1 MNLETLSCPTNEAAH
16 GRLREPEITVRSSP
30 AHQNG
35 KRDAARNEW
44 SAFPLILQT
53 NLRRR
58 RMAWRLGT
66 PAIALVLALSACGD
80 NGQDSSQVAG
90 GQGDYQARLQAM
102 PEGQR
107 NAVFIRALR
116 DAGRPCQ
123 GVENST
129 YRGVRDGVP
138 TWTARCTAGGGD
150 WLILLGAGGV
160 VQVVSAAEAVRG
172 GLAAPEAGNTQ

>member
-1 MNLETLSCPTNEAAH
+1 
-16 GRLREPEITVRSSP
+16 
-30 AHQNG
+30 
-35 KRDAARNEW
+35 
-44 SAFPLILQT
+44 
-53 NLRRR
+53 
-58 RMAWRLGT
+58 MAWRVAG
-66 PAIALVLALSACGD
+66 PATALVLALGACGED
-80 NGQDSSQVAG
+80 GRDARQAEVG
-90 GQGDYQARLQAM
+90 EGDYQARLQAM

-129 YRGVRDGVP
+129 YQGVRDGVP

-150 WLILLGAGGV
+150 WLILLGGGGV

-172 GLAAPEAGNTQ
+172 GLAAPAAGNGQ

>member
-1 MNLETLSCPTNEAAH
+1 MMSARVAA
-16 GRLREPEITVRSSP
+16 P
-30 AHQNG
+30 AV
-35 KRDAARNEW
+35 
-44 SAFPLILQT
+44 
-53 NLRRR
+53 
-58 RMAWRLGT
+58 
-66 PAIALVLALSACGD
+66 ALLLALGACGES
-80 NGQDSSQVAG
+80 GEDSRRIEAEH
-90 GQGDYQARLQAM
+90 GDYQARLQAM

-129 YRGVRDGVP
+129 YQGLRDGVP
-138 TWTARCTAGGGD
+138 TWTARCTDDGGD

-172 GLAAPEAGNTQ
+172 GLAAPEAGNSQ